1 MLVLISR
8 SVARARLRLA
18 RALRHPSRRLLAC
31 LAALAVAAALA
42 AVAAV
47 RRRHAQRRARASFAS
62 LFGDA
67 AGDDAQAAACLAG
80 RVACACEYICSEQG
94 CLLSPGRFGAVGVPG
109 TCVRA
114 SSGSRDAAAAYL
126 MHARSQEARAEAPPW
141 PRRCHAAARSPA
153 ACAARC
159 ALDAAG
165 AFTCGARVAHQPPPA
180 LPALPVPNVV
190 HWVWPA
196 AAAGEPFLFWHL
208 LHAAAIVDMLSP
220 DVFYLHHPA
229 GALPGG
235 RWWPAGAALVTAAPH
250 SRVRSVYGSPV
261 LHPAHASD
269 VARLAALLS
278 HGGMYLDCDVLPLRP
293 FTPLR
298 RGAGATL
305 AVQSAGRTAN
315 AVVLAPRGAP
325 FLRRWADGYHGF
337 DGGADWD
344 KFSVRLPAAL
354 AERFPDEVSLLPAA
368 AWFAPGPDDHPGAA
382 LFERNITDAQ
392 FAAQPHR

>member
-1 MLVLISR
+1 
-8 SVARARLRLA
+8 
-18 RALRHPSRRLLAC
+18 
-31 LAALAVAAALA
+31 
-42 AVAAV
+42 
-47 RRRHAQRRARASFAS
+47 
-62 LFGDA
+62 
-67 AGDDAQAAACLAG
+67 
-80 RVACACEYICSEQG
+80 
-94 CLLSPGRFGAVGVPG
+94 
-109 TCVRA
+109 
-114 SSGSRDAAAAYL
+114 

-159 ALDAAG
+159 ALDASG
-165 AFTCGARVAHQPPPA
+165 AFACGARAAHLPPPA

-196 AAAGEPFLFWHL
+196 ARAGEPFPYWHL
-208 LHAAAIVDMLSP
+208 LHAAAVADLLSP

-235 RWWPAGAALVTAAPH
+235 RWWPAAAALVTAAPH
-250 SRVRSVYGSPV
+250 RRVRSVYGAPV
-261 LHPAHASD
+261 RHPAHASD
-269 VARLAALLS
+269 VARLAALLA
-278 HGGMYLDCDVLPLRP
+278 HGGIYLDCDVLPLRS
-293 FTPLR
+293 FTSLR

-305 AVQSAGRTAN
+305 ALQSAGRAAN

-344 KFSVRLPAAL
+344 KFSVRLPHAL
-354 AERFPDEVSLLPAA
+354 AERFPNEVALLPAA

-382 LFERNITDAQ
+382 LFERNLTDAQ
-392 FAAQPHR
+392 FAAQPHRCGAAKTRLFV